1 MGHINCSANM
11 TSLPHSYFISM
22 LDWETDDTSLLFR
35 CSRCSK
41 RCSASVQHHVTKPRG
56 LHSRHTIISSL
67 RHAWS
72 YIMFLTF
79 PRPIHTFGIR
89 APFPLS
95 FLPSFLCAESTWA
108 GRSFYFKSCHGI
120 FCTRQPSINIP
131 HSLFSSTLT
140 GWQEER
146 VCGLWL
152 ISTVLLGTFSNIDVK
167 PCFP

>member
-41 RCSASVQHHVTKPRG
+41 RCSASVQHHITKPRG

-79 PRPIHTFGIR
+79 PHPIRFHTFWIR

-95 FLPSFLCAESTWA
+95 FLPSCVQSRLERDA
-108 GRSFYFKSCHGI
+108 
-120 FCTRQPSINIP
+120 
-131 HSLFSSTLT
+131 LFISKVAMVYSAP
-140 GWQEER
+140 
-146 VCGLWL
+146 VSHPL
-152 ISTVLLGTFSNIDVK
+152 ISLTVFSPPLWRGDRK
-167 PCFP
+167 SGFADSD